1 MADLEPLTTGIIFS
15 GKGAIVPEDHAVGRW
30 LSAPHHEQRGLS
42 NGDVLRT
49 TKQLSRGGVATWR
62 MSAKRVPA
70 IIKAYEAAPKIP
82 VAANVV
88 AAPAGSTMPNECV
101 ICLEAPADHICVP
114 CGHACL
120 CDLCRPPTHVCPLC
134 SRKID
139 SVLKVYNV

>member
-1 MADLEPLTTGIIFS
+1 MAELEPLTTGITFS
-15 GKGAIVPEDHAVGRW
+15 GKGAIIPDDHIVGRW

-82 VAANVV
+82 VAAP
-88 AAPAGSTMPNECV
+88 AANECV
-101 ICLEAPADHICVP
+101 ICLDAPADHVCVP

-120 CDLCRPPTHVCPLC
+120 CDLCRPPTHICPLC
-134 SRKID
+134 SHKID